1 MNDECWIIK
10 LKNQI
15 KMQITPLSK
24 KLVFRSSV
32 TSCFIFFVF
41 CSNLF
46 AQSEKYLSLGEQAIF
61 KVSKTTDP
69 IVIDGKMNEK
79 AWEKTEARK
88 LNYYY
93 RIDKPDDQQETV
105 FRMLWDNENLYV
117 FFDCNDQFITA
128 REKNRDGEPFYDD
141 CAEIF
146 LIPVPDSLNMHL
158 GFEINLYK
166 ASNDFIFFNNFYK
179 GNNGLIKAFNPDFKV
194 EVTVRGTVNDNSDID
209 QGWRM
214 EMSIPLITFKGI
226 DTFCPVKSGNK
237 WAFLAVRQDRNDS
250 AGNRRSTYTIFP
262 IYDIGKGVH
271 QPNRFGLLQFVE

>member
-1 MNDECWIIK
+1 MKINRF
-10 LKNQI
+10 
-15 KMQITPLSK
+15 K
-24 KLVFRSSV
+24 KQSAFRSIITFCIV
-32 TSCFIFFVF
+32 NFAFISFLV
-41 CSNLF
+41 
-46 AQSEKYLSLGEQAIF
+46 AQTEKHLSLGEQPIF
-61 KVSKTTDP
+61 KVSGTTEP
-69 IVIDGKMNEK
+69 IIVDGKMGEK

-88 LNYYY
+88 LNYFY

-117 FFDCNDQFITA
+117 FFDCKDQFITA

-141 CAEIF
+141 CSEIF

-194 EVTVRGTVNDNSDID
+194 EVNVRGTVNDNSDID
-209 QGWRM
+209 QGWSM
-214 EMSIPLITFKGI
+214 EMAIPLTTFKGV
-226 DTFCPVKSGNK
+226 DTFCPVKNGTK
-237 WAFLAVRQDRNDS
+237 WAFLAIRQDRND
-250 AGNRRSTYTIFP
+250 ATGNRRSTSTIFP

-271 QPNRFGLLQFVE
+271 QPNRFGLMEFVE